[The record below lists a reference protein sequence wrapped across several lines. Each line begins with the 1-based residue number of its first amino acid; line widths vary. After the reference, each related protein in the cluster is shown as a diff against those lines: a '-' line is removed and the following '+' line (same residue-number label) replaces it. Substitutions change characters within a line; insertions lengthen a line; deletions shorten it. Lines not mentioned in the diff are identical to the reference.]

1 MLSDSFKTISL
12 GNKWFKIG
20 SPEDGVGIEIPSFR
34 LYQTYR
40 LDRDRLAGICESL
53 YDKVYQAV
61 NEGSLGNART
71 RVVFYRKDTLEL
83 DDRRK
88 YILVTRDTA
97 HGIRTTIFIR
107 FLSFGDNLYVGL
119 DVYVLGGLNWLKFLL
134 KLAFSLILI
143 PWILLGIP
151 LIVIIVIW
159 WKLFWRVQYEGKF
172 WLALRQEFPGKVESD
187 SFDSDDTL
195 MFSKTTLHMAIRVIR
210 DVFQEEEIPLDSLDY
225 YASSINNVSNISIST
240 GGGAFEMIGSALGNA
255 NSVK

>member
-1 MLSDSFKTISL
+1 MLSNSIRTISL

-34 LYQTYR
+34 LYQTFR
-40 LDRDRLAGICESL
+40 LDRESLSGVCESL
-53 YDKVYQAV
+53 YDKVYRAV
-61 NEGSLGNART
+61 NEGSLGNAKSRIF
-71 RVVFYRKDTLEL
+71 VYRKDTIEL

-88 YILVTRDTA
+88 YILVTKDTA

-119 DVYVLGGLNWLKFLL
+119 DVYVLGGLNWFKFLL
-134 KLAFSLILI
+134 KLAFSLMLV
-143 PWILLGIP
+143 PSILLIIP
-151 LIVIIVIW
+151 LIVLIVIW

-172 WLALRQEFPGKVESD
+172 WLALRQEFPDKVGSD
-187 SFDSDDTL
+187 SFDTDDIL
-195 MFSKTTLHMAIRVIR
+195 MFSKTTLHMAITAIR
-210 DVFQEEEIPLDSLDY
+210 TVFQEEGIPLDSLDY
-225 YASSINNVSNISIST
+225 YASSINSVSNISINT